1 MKIHAAGTVEFPVAN
16 QIISG
21 SSTSTGSFGHGF
33 FDSRLGI
40 GTLSP
45 GDSTRQ
51 FEISSTGTGAGI
63 RLTKTGG
70 SNNPT
75 YDLYVHESSDTFIIG
90 RAAVADDVIFKD
102 GSLGI
107 STTPTEKLH
116 VAGNIFATG
125 NISGSSTSTG
135 SFGRLGVGIAQPT
148 ADKVA
153 HFHGF
158 ADGFGYI
165 QISDA
170 NIGGSSTD
178 GLRIGYNSGVARIQN
193 FENSDMQLMVNTS
206 TEALRLESDGSV
218 TMPTAN
224 ATLSGSFTST
234 GSFGR
239 VNTITGFFEGGSKI
253 SDYVFEDDYNLRTL
267 DEVETHISQSKHLPG
282 IPSEAN
288 IQEWRD
294 LSMGDKDRLLLE
306 KIEELTLY
314 TLQLNKRI
322 EELERNSE

>member
-1 MKIHAAGTVEFPVAN
+1 
-16 QIISG
+16 
-21 SSTSTGSFGHGF
+21 
-33 FDSRLGI
+33 
-40 GTLSP
+40 
-45 GDSTRQ
+45 
-51 FEISSTGTGAGI
+51 
-63 RLTKTGG
+63 
-70 SNNPT
+70 
-75 YDLYVHESSDTFIIG
+75 
-90 RAAVADDVIFKD
+90 
-102 GSLGI
+102 
-107 STTPTEKLH
+107 
-116 VAGNIFATG
+116 
-125 NISGSSTSTG
+125 
-135 SFGRLGVGIAQPT
+135 
-148 ADKVA
+148 
-153 HFHGF
+153 
-158 ADGFGYI
+158 
-165 QISDA
+165 
-170 NIGGSSTD
+170 
-178 GLRIGYNSGVARIQN
+178 
-193 FENSDMQLMVNTS
+193 MVNTG